1 MPHLNWNKIAEA
13 FGRAVTHAGDKPIT
27 KMIDDTGW
35 ASKTGWYE
43 YMTGKGD
50 SYGPRVSDKEFDAFL
65 NRRTNQGLQH
75 AFDNAIVDAAIKR
88 RDLTGLPYETV
99 REQIINELMQS
110 KDILDVLGR

>member
-1 MPHLNWNKIAEA
+1 MPNYWNKIAEA

-27 KMIDDTGW
+27 KMIDDTGRT
-35 ASKTGWYE
+35 SENGWYA

-50 SYGPRVSDKEFDAFL
+50 SYGPQVSDKEFNAFL
-65 NRRTNQGLQH
+65 NRRTEQGLRR
-75 AFDNAIVDAAIKR
+75 AFDNAIVDAAIRR
-88 RDLTGLPYETV
+88 RDLTGLPYETA